1 MKQRGGGKVDEERQ
15 ISYIAAELRN
25 QLNLS
30 ERSYTDQAILSGL
43 SSGESAALQALIS
56 LYFPVLCRFAERFL
70 PDSSLAKDVVQETFI
85 KLWNSRS
92 SFESVDALKG
102 YLYVATR
109 NGCLNL
115 NRGRERQESRHIEVS
130 RREPEAEDPIWTEMV
145 RAENIALVY
154 RVVRALPRSAQ
165 EIFFLSYEEGMT
177 VSEIAQHLN
186 MKLKTVKNH
195 KYKTLLLLRSKFGNQ
210 RGPLLV
216 LLSILLK

>member
-1 MKQRGGGKVDEERQ
+1 M
-15 ISYIAAELRN
+15 
-25 QLNLS
+25 
-30 ERSYTDQAILSGL
+30 
-43 SSGESAALQALIS
+43 
-56 LYFPVLCRFAERFL
+56 YFPVLCRFAERFL

-85 KLWNSRS
+85 KLWNGRS
-92 SFESVDALKG
+92 TFESVDALKG

-115 NRGRERQESRHIEVS
+115 NRGRERQENRHLEVAG
-130 RREPEAEDPIWTEMV
+130 REPEAIDPIWTEMV

-154 RVVRALPRSAQ
+154 AVVRTLPQQAQ
-165 EIFFLSYEEGMT
+165 EIFYLSYEEGMT
-177 VSEIAQHLN
+177 VSEIAAFLD

-195 KYKTLLLLRSKFGNQ
+195 KYKTLVHLRSKFGNQ